1 MSTPRILV
9 IDDDAAHLISA
20 RAILEEEGY
29 EVFTHQRAFGSTR
42 VAANLQPDLVLLDV
56 NMPGLSG
63 EDLVGILREEPKTRR
78 IPLVFFSSNDEDA
91 LRRAVA
97 KFGTLGYI
105 SKGNPVALRMR
116 VAEFLL
122 RSAALAGP
130 SAPI

>member
-9 IDDDAAHLISA
+9 IDDDAAHLLSA

-29 EVFTHQRAFGSTR
+29 EVFTHHRWFGSTK
-42 VAANLQPDLVLLDV
+42 VAANLRPDLVLLDV

-63 EDLVGILREEPKTRR
+63 EELVGLFRAEPTTCQ
-78 IPLVFFSSNDEDA
+78 IPLVFFSSNDEDV
-91 LRRAVA
+91 LRRAVS
-97 KFGTLGYI
+97 KFDTLGYI

-122 RSAALAGP
+122 RSAALAGS